1 MHTITF
7 SLEPIQPR
15 PSFTDTAIETIHAV
29 RTMSTQTKQRLE
41 TLALFLG
48 LLLTLASAVKVF
60 VFLPPRVDSLEKTTD
75 EQAKK
80 IEAIQVKASATDV
93 AIAGI
98 VPQLTAI
105 NQGIGEIKAD
115 IRDIRNGK

>member
-1 MHTITF
+1 MTTITF
-7 SLEPIQPR
+7 SLEPIQSR
-15 PSFTDTAIETIHAV
+15 PSFTDTALDTIHAV
-29 RTMSTQTKQRLE
+29 RTMSTQIKQRLE
-41 TLALFLG
+41 TLALVLG
-48 LLLTLASAVKVF
+48 LLLTVASALKVF